1 MKATT
6 RNSRRQQRS
15 QLQALAASVLFAL
28 LPMGAICDTS
38 QPQVSEHELKAALLF
53 RVVKFIEWPASAFGA
68 ASAPFVMCV
77 VGDEARARAFQS
89 LQGRLLNGRHVA
101 VRRVT
106 GDMLDLG
113 QCHAAFF
120 PLDTDADVDY
130 ALGKM
135 RSAPLLTV
143 GESDAFVN
151 RGGTLALVTRD
162 QRVQFTINLAA
173 SKRSQLA
180 VSSQLLQ
187 LATVVGES
195 T

>member
-1 MKATT
+1 MNAAMG
-6 RNSRRQQRS
+6 RSRGRPRS
-15 QLQALAASVLFAL
+15 NVQALAASMLLAL
-28 LPMGAICDTS
+28 LPLCAIAGTS

-53 RVVKFIEWPASAFGA
+53 RVAKFIEWPTAAFGA
-68 ASAPFVMCV
+68 ADAPFVMCV
-77 VGDEARARAFQS
+77 VGDDARARAFQS

-101 VRRVT
+101 IRRVT

-130 ALGKM
+130 ALGRM
-135 RSAPLLTV
+135 RGAPVLTV
-143 GESDAFVN
+143 GENDAFVT
-151 RGGTLALVTRD
+151 RGGTLALVTRE

-187 LATVVGES
+187 LASVIGES
-195 T
+195 P